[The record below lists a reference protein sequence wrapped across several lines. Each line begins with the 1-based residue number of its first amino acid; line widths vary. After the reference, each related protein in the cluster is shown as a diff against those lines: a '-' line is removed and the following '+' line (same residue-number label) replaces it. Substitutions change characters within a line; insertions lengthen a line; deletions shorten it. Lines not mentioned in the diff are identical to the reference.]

1 VRKKSTEAAQKRAVF
16 EDMPVGASRRALHHS
31 ATANQEMLI
40 FIGRGVPTILHDI
53 VVGRREMPHQAVP
66 AAPQSSV
73 VDRAARIASRRAKT
87 NINQATP

>member
-40 FIGRGVPTILHDI
+40 FIGRGVPAILHDI
-53 VVGRREMPHQAVP
+53 VVGRREMPHQA
-66 AAPQSSV
+66 APSRTSV
-73 VDRAARIASRRAKT
+73 FCCRQGRTHR
-87 NINQATP
+87 